1 MANVGLGGGGG
12 GVAGANGQALVL
24 AQPRTVGLGGGALF
38 GAGAGSQPRVTV
50 AGNLLVQHIH
60 TTTNNNSGVD
70 GETLGVVIALAES
83 KAAAE
88 AEAKAAEAKAEAA
101 KAAEASAKKLT
112 TEAKDEIIDHISKS
126 HRNTQK
132 RVNHVGE
139 AINATVLKS
148 QKKVRKSIDWY
159 HILTWQTKQ
168 SCSQLFFKSSILN
181 CWHKRR
187 RRLRAFVLPAARP
200 LPRRRRTRSPRL
212 PPPLRMRTPSPP
224 PSPPPPRSR
233 RLTWKMLSDLRRQ
246 GVRCRRMKK

>member
-24 AQPRTVGLGGGALF
+24 AQPRTGGLGGGALF

-60 TTTNNNSGVD
+60 TTTNNIQGNIHNAPTNFVTHNGNNTNNSGVD

-88 AEAKAAEAKAEAA
+88 AEAKAAEAKAEAAEAKAEAA

-148 QKKVRKSIDWY
+148 QKKVRKSILYD
-159 HILTWQTKQ
+159 I
-168 SCSQLFFKSSILN
+168 SIL
-181 CWHKRR
+181 
-187 RRLRAFVLPAARP
+187 
-200 LPRRRRTRSPRL
+200 RS
-212 PPPLRMRTPSPP
+212 
-224 PSPPPPRSR
+224 
-233 RLTWKMLSDLRRQ
+233 
-246 GVRCRRMKK
+246 